1 MKCMWKA
8 KVNWDS
14 LKMRRLAN
22 ATENGP
28 PKQWE
33 YAIKCGLQ
41 NRNRKLSSFTQ
52 SAQNE
57 K

>member
-22 ATENGP
+22 ATENDP
-28 PKQWE
+28 PKKWE
-33 YAIKCGLQ
+33 YTIKCGLR
-41 NRNRKLSSFTQ
+41 NRNRNKKLSSFTQ
-52 SAQNE
+52 LA
-57 K
+57 